1 MIASCL
7 IARRSSQR
15 IIFEQKR
22 LKSAL
27 EFFPSTSHLL
37 TSVSSRNVYLNQINV
52 RDNLPYDVSSPDRRG
67 LDAFRISE
75 STRNHMH
82 SLRSVKNSILL
93 GSEKILPVPKSK
105 FIAKSNE
112 HKSFEDYLHRFSTSS
127 SNLFIRN
134 FMTGQNIR
142 HDFSLSCC
150 TVHRAHFS
158 TSSKNPQNATDKDV
172 STQEALSKV
181 SDSMKTSTKGTTE
194 KMWEQVQA
202 SIKSASMAIA
212 NFVVKLPGWTFYY
225 ATHPSELRQALYRLW
240 EVIKH
245 EAHHYWMG
253 TKLLYADMQTARKL
267 FGRTLQGSTLTRRER
282 KQLLR
287 TVSDLFRLVPFSM
300 FIIIPFME
308 FALPFALRIFPN
320 MLPSTFQDSLKAEEN
335 MKRELQSRIAMA
347 QFFQE

>member
-1 MIASCL
+1 MKSALMIGC
-7 IARRSSQR
+7 RSSLR
-15 IIFEQKR
+15 IILEQKR
-22 LKSAL
+22 LKSPL
-27 EFFPSTSHLL
+27 ELHTVTSRYFI
-37 TSVSSRNVYLNQINV
+37 SASSRNEHLNQINA
-52 RDNLPYDVSSPDRRG
+52 RDNLPYDLSSPDQRG
-67 LDAFRISE
+67 FDGNLFSE
-75 STRNHMH
+75 STKLYHYTLKSDRK
-82 SLRSVKNSILL
+82 SLIL
-93 GSEKILPVPKSK
+93 GSEVKDVLQLPRSKVTTKS
-105 FIAKSNE
+105 IEN
-112 HKSFEDYLHRFSTSS
+112 KSFEDYLHRFSTSS
-127 SNLFIRN
+127 SSLFTRN
-134 FMTGQNIR
+134 FVLGHNMR
-142 HDFSLSCC
+142 HDFSRSCS
-150 TVHRAHFS
+150 TVQLAHFS
-158 TSSKNPQNATDKDV
+158 TSAKNPPEKDPNSQQV
-172 STQEALSKV
+172 ISTA
-181 SDSMKTSTKGTTE
+181 SDSTRTSTKGTTE
-194 KMWEQVQA
+194 KIWEQVQT

-212 NFVVKLPGWTFYY
+212 NFLVKLPGWTFYY
-225 ATHPSELRQALYRLW
+225 ATHPSELRQALQRLW

-253 TKLLYADMQTARKL
+253 TKLLYADLQTARKL